1 MAKQKTQIWTWRV
14 TPLNKKDT
22 RELWE
27 GQQRDVKK
35 PKKEVRVCKEKK
47 EGIWECK
54 MIKGSRWAR
63 K

>member
-1 MAKQKTQIWTWRV
+1 MAKQKTQLWTWRV

-27 GQQRDVKK
+27 GQRRDI
-35 PKKEVRVCKEKK
+35 PKKEVWICKEKK
-47 EGIWECK
+47 EGLWECK
-54 MIKGSRWAR
+54 MVKGSRWLR